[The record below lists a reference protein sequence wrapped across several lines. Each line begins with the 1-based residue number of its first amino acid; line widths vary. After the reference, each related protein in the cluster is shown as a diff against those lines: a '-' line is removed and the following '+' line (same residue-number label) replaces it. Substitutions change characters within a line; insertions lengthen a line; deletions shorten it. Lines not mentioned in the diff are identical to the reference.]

1 MISLD
6 AWLHHVPWTSR
17 VSMQFSHLSASIL
30 ESSLDFHYL
39 SNELLFLSELEE
51 FSRRSPLL
59 GLSSLSQ
66 CRFLS
71 SPFCNKLLLLFI
83 YKTVSEFVCS
93 ALVLEPHSCSWYW
106 HLLRLFFL
114 LVAFYKNTSWTEK
127 ILQIYPDYLRKVTK
141 KKKSIKCSLPWALP
155 HLSIS
160 SQLFFYSWRIY
171 YGYKVLYMTSMH

>member
-83 YKTVSEFVCS
+83 YKTVSQWIC
-93 ALVLEPHSCSWYW
+93 
-106 HLLRLFFL
+106 LLRFGLRTTFMFL
-114 LVAFYKNTSWTEK
+114 ILTLVEIILSFSC
-127 ILQIYPDYLRKVTK
+127 ILQKHILDWKNPSNLSWLFEKSNQK
-141 KKKSIKCSLPWALP
+141 KKK
-155 HLSIS
+155 
-160 SQLFFYSWRIY
+160 Y
-171 YGYKVLYMTSMH
+171 

>member
-1 MISLD
+1 MLGSTMSPEQAGSPCSFLISQHQSLNHLLIFITSQMSCSFCQNWKNSVEDLHFLD
-6 AWLHHVPWTSR
+6 CLP
-17 VSMQFSHLSASIL
+17 
-30 ESSLDFHYL
+30 YL
-39 SNELLFLSELEE
+39 SVDFWAPHSAINCYFSSYTRLS
-51 FSRRSPLL
+51 
-59 GLSSLSQ
+59 
-66 CRFLS
+66 
-71 SPFCNKLLLLFI
+71 
-83 YKTVSEFVCS
+83 VSEFVCS